1 MKIKLKKKTW
11 FTFYFIR
18 LQRCMSH
25 AHSAWCHIP
34 TANSKVKDNKNY
46 IHCVCIIPTTEIVG
60 LLHSFCLI
68 GLAWLGFL
76 LLALRFQYDMRAI
89 VHSECNLTIATKKYL
104 TFVAVR
110 NAMQVKWNE
119 ISLNAIH
126 CVSKSKPLFLFG
138 IIANQNDDD
147 DGHEDNDSKN

>member
-1 MKIKLKKKTW
+1 MLIQLDATFQLQIPRSRITKIIYIVFALYQQLKL
-11 FTFYFIR
+11 
-18 LQRCMSH
+18 LVC
-25 AHSAWCHIP
+25 
-34 TANSKVKDNKNY
+34 Y
-46 IHCVCIIPTTEIVG
+46 IHFIW
-60 LLHSFCLI
+60 
-68 GLAWLGFL
+68 LAWLDFH

-147 DGHEDNDSKN
+147 DGHDDNDSKN